1 MILDQNRAVLVVSVV
16 CFQKIFSLHGLNHQI
31 IEYWVSTGRYWLVLS
46 ATRSEQGSTGCQQ
59 DELSENIW
67 FAWSGSSNY
76 WIFDEGKSDY
86 EQTDRQTHR
95 HTEFPLDPFCRRGR
109 VKTVESYAIW
119 FGIFDNIIWREL
131 LVSLYLPPNFCGTAF
146 PGQESPLDI
155 AIFLWSGNNLGF
167 KILENPNDYFSRK
180 LPWYSSGAAIQIQLF
195 SSSTLFTFF
204 NLYVLLEKIRS
215 GPYTSFYFFCF
226 VF

>member
-1 MILDQNRAVLVVSVV
+1 MQPWEKSFN
-16 CFQKIFSLHGLNHQI
+16 
-31 IEYWVSTGRYWLVLS
+31 
-46 ATRSEQGSTGCQQ
+46 
-59 DELSENIW
+59 
-67 FAWSGSSNY
+67 WSRTYSS
-76 WIFDEGKSDY
+76 FVGKYDW
-86 EQTDRQTHR
+86 
-95 HTEFPLDPFCRRGR
+95 
-109 VKTVESYAIW
+109 KTVESYAIW
-119 FGIFDNIIWREL
+119 FGLFDNIIWREL

-215 GPYTSFYFFCF
+215 GPYTSFYCFCF
-226 VF
+226 VFKTFFSIFFSLETREGANNNGIYIFFPFLLCILNLLYLCVLLGNKSRCK

>member
-1 MILDQNRAVLVVSVV
+1 MANRTLNFEAGNGDWWGPCSHETNLL
-16 CFQKIFSLHGLNHQI
+16 IGPGLTF
-31 IEYWVSTGRYWLVLS
+31 IEYTWRISCSFV
-46 ATRSEQGSTGCQQ
+46 
-59 DELSENIW
+59 
-67 FAWSGSSNY
+67 
-76 WIFDEGKSDY
+76 GKYDW
-86 EQTDRQTHR
+86 
-95 HTEFPLDPFCRRGR
+95 
-109 VKTVESYAIW
+109 KTVESYAIW
-119 FGIFDNIIWREL
+119 FGLFDNIIWREL

-215 GPYTSFYFFCF
+215 GPYTSFYCFCF

>member
-1 MILDQNRAVLVVSVV
+1 METDEDHAAMREIFELVQN
-16 CFQKIFSLHGLNHQI
+16 FPI
-31 IEYWVSTGRYWLVLS
+31 IEYTWRISCSFV
-46 ATRSEQGSTGCQQ
+46 
-59 DELSENIW
+59 
-67 FAWSGSSNY
+67 
-76 WIFDEGKSDY
+76 GKYDW
-86 EQTDRQTHR
+86 
-95 HTEFPLDPFCRRGR
+95 
-109 VKTVESYAIW
+109 KTVESYAIW
-119 FGIFDNIIWREL
+119 FGLFDNIIWREL

-204 NLYVLLEKIRS
+204 NLYVLLEKIRN
-215 GPYTSFYFFCF
+215 GHIHLLLFLLCILNIL
-226 VF
+226 